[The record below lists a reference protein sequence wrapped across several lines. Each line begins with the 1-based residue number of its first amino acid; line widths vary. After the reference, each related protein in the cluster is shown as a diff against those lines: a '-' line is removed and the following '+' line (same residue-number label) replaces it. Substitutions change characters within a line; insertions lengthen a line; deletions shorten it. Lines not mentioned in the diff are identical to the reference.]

1 MSLKLIVRTTI
12 GARSCPRK
20 ECLDHLETGF
30 KLTNAYPKVSVAIW
44 VMFWQSNHELWRKN
58 SQKRRF
64 KVTKRR
70 IWTQPLYEGLGLW
83 NFLSGQRIVQI
94 CSANFGIVSIF
105 CSYLIRAV
113 QTCETICKTGWF
125 GTVSA
130 PYCLLSPLVC
140 FNLLS
145 NWVNLVK
152 WSLHKQKYLVLEAP
166 AASSHM
172 FKRL

>member
-1 MSLKLIVRTTI
+1 MRRRSEVGDSRYGNNGNMTRWLVRTTI

-113 QTCETICKTGWF
+113 QTCETMLQG
-125 GTVSA
+125 
-130 PYCLLSPLVC
+130 PLILGIFACEVITWRDLP
-140 FNLLS
+140 N
-145 NWVNLVK
+145 
-152 WSLHKQKYLVLEAP
+152 
-166 AASSHM
+166 
-172 FKRL
+172 